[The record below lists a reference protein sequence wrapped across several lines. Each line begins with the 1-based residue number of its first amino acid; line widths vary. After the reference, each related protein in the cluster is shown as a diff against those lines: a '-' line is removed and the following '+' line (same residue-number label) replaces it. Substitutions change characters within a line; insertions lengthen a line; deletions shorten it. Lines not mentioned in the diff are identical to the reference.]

1 MRSVRMTSL
10 RKPILINTNQITA
23 HILLILIVMVTILN
37 QRQVLAD
44 SVSFSF
50 VILTFFLIL
59 YSLSAKSDCLIKT
72 SFLNNCYLVLL
83 LTICLSS
90 VHYFLRDDYHS
101 FLLIIS
107 SFYPYA
113 VFIVFFNLFVNNTID
128 IKDIL
133 PYAFLILIFSCVL
146 VYLNTLSFSEIVGYQ
161 ARTNWANVVGSSLP
175 LLFLLKNKTIRLTL
189 LIGCSII
196 LAIGLK
202 RTGLIAVFFSFSL
215 FFLFEK
221 FEGNKAQLIVFRLIS
236 ILLLILLCIGA
247 NELGVFDKGI
257 SRLTNLVDD
266 GGAGRD
272 MLLKKAWGFFS
283 DSPFVLQMMG
293 SGYQSFNL
301 IENKH
306 YSSHNDLADFLINY
320 GVIGATILFI
330 IYFRLLYICFALR
343 KSKHFVFTL
352 SVVFTFLLYSNSSA
366 AYYYYYFFSMLF
378 VYIAYIE
385 VLLVKYR
392 N

>member
-1 MRSVRMTSL
+1 MRSVRMISL
-10 RKPILINTNQITA
+10 IKPISINTNQITA
-23 HILLILIVMVTILN
+23 HILLILIVMVSILN

-50 VILTFFLIL
+50 VILTFFLML
-59 YSLSAKSDCLIKT
+59 YSLSAKNYFFIKT

-83 LTICLSS
+83 LMICLSS
-90 VHYFLRDDYHS
+90 VHYFLRDDYNS
-101 FLLIIS
+101 FLFIIS
-107 SFYPYA
+107 SLYPCA
-113 VFIVFFNLFVNNTID
+113 VFLVFFNLFVNNTID
-128 IKDIL
+128 IKHTL
-133 PYAFLILIFSCVL
+133 PYALFILIFSCVL

-175 LLFLLKNKTIRLTL
+175 LLFLLKNKAIRLFL
-189 LIGCSII
+189 LIVCSLI

-202 RTGLIAVFFSFSL
+202 RTGLIAVFFSLSL

-221 FEGNKAQLIVFRLIS
+221 FEGNKTQLIVFRLIS
-236 ILLLILLCIGA
+236 ILVLILFCIGA
-247 NELGVFDKGI
+247 YELGIFDKGV
-257 SRLTNLVDD
+257 SRLTGLVDD

-272 MLLKKAWGFFS
+272 MLLQKAWGFFS
-283 DSPFVLQMMG
+283 DSPFVLQIMG

-320 GVIGATILFI
+320 GVIAAFILFL
-330 IYFRLLYICFALR
+330 IYSRLIYICFALR

-366 AYYYYYFFSMLF
+366 THYYYYFFSMLF